1 MLITAH
7 VSLSTKE
14 LLRGNRTMKCGF
26 IGLGSQGGPMARR
39 IVDAGFDL
47 VLWARRPE
55 SLEPY
60 RDTAASVAES
70 VADLGGQ
77 VDYCGVCVVD
87 DDGVTEVVEQLLT
100 SMQPGSV
107 IVIHSTV
114 TPKLCIKLAARAA
127 QVGVDLLDAPVSGG
141 GPGAAAGTL
150 TVMIGGKKAV
160 AERVQVVLDTFAGAV
175 SYLGGVGAG
184 QYAKLVNN
192 TMMAAN
198 LATANHAIVVAA
210 ELGIELD
217 AFKELVKQ
225 SSGRSFA
232 FDVRARMSAP
242 KDFAHGAKLLAKDV
256 ALLGDALADDSQSY
270 EAIAAM
276 AKTFLDVALGE

>member
-1 MLITAH
+1 
-7 VSLSTKE
+7 
-14 LLRGNRTMKCGF
+14 
-26 IGLGSQGGPMARR
+26 MARR

-70 VADLGGQ
+70 VADLGRQ

-87 DDGVTEVVEQLLT
+87 DAGVTEVVEQLLT
-100 SMQPGSV
+100 SMQSGSV

-114 TPKLCIKLAARAA
+114 TPKLCIELAARAA
-127 QVGVDLLDAPVSGG
+127 HAGIDLLDAPVSGG

-150 TVMIGGKKAV
+150 TVMIGGKKTA
-160 AERVQVVLDTFAGAV
+160 AARVQSVLDTFAGSV
-175 SYLGGVGAG
+175 SYLGDVGAG

-198 LATANHAIVVAA
+198 LATANYAIEVAA
-210 ELGIELD
+210 ELGIELN

-232 FDVRARMSAP
+232 FDVRARMNAP

-256 ALLGDALADDSQSY
+256 GLLGESLTDDSQSY
-270 EAIAAM
+270 EAIAGM
-276 AKTFLDVALGE
+276 AKTFLEVALGE